1 MTKINKQEQVVY
13 SAHQMFSL
21 VCDIESYPEFLPW
34 CINAN
39 IIESQ
44 DTFTEASLSIAIGK
58 LKQTF
63 TTANTLKTDT
73 SITMKLI
80 EGPFND
86 LHGNWQFLESENGGC
101 QVLLEMN
108 FEFKN
113 KLLKY
118 AFGAAFKNIIDSLVD
133 SFVERARDVYA
144 LP

>member
-86 LHGNWQFLESENGGC
+86 LHGNWQFLESEND
-101 QVLLEMN
+101 

-144 LP
+144 